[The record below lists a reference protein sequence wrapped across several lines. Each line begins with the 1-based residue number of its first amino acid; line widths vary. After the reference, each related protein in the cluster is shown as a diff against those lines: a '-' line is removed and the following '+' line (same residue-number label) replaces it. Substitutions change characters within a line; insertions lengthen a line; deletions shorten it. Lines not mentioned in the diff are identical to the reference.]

1 MHLQEHLLPSHHI
14 FCPNHSIHQQFCLS
28 PGFLH
33 LTLFLILGELA
44 RVNIQIIIPKL
55 IKIIITHCLEDLG
68 SLCCSRVLLGREMSM
83 WLKKNMNHG
92 VQRIVLLELLI
103 TRLEEISRIRNLEQT
118 PAGITGRTGLDNG
131 TFLDTGTKIGMETE
145 SGVTGGI
152 EFVLKFGLVLK
163 LPD

>member
-1 MHLQEHLLPSHHI
+1 
-14 FCPNHSIHQQFCLS
+14 
-28 PGFLH
+28 
-33 LTLFLILGELA
+33 
-44 RVNIQIIIPKL
+44 
-55 IKIIITHCLEDLG
+55 
-68 SLCCSRVLLGREMSM
+68 M

-103 TRLEEISRIRNLEQT
+103 TRPEGISRIRNLEQT
-118 PAGITGRTGLDNG
+118 PDGITGRTGLDNG